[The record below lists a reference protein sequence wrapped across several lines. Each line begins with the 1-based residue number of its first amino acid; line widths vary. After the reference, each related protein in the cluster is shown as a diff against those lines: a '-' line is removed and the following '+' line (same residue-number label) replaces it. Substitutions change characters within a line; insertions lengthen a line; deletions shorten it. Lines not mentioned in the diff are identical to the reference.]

1 MENRRRSSFRQLKS
15 LDRKRVTLARNAR
28 VPSRLVR
35 VPEVDG
41 RKRMEEP
48 RKNRIGRIILENRAR
63 SVYIRKTARCNF
75 AECREKIARIVSIL
89 DEVARPSFPRG
100 RGTSWCARVVPG
112 ITRRSAART
121 YHHIAPVAN
130 VVGRGGKERR
140 TRMCTRD
147 LWYYQVKYTRRTLA
161 GKMVSKKSRNLLRSS
176 SSHDIVPLVSPPPPP
191 PTR

>member
-1 MENRRRSSFRQLKS
+1 
-15 LDRKRVTLARNAR
+15 
-28 VPSRLVR
+28 
-35 VPEVDG
+35 
-41 RKRMEEP
+41 MEEP

-75 AECREKIARIVSIL
+75 AECRKKIARIVSIL

-130 VVGRGGKERR
+130 VVERGGKERR

-176 SSHDIVPLVSPPPPP
+176 SSHDIVPLVSPPPLDDT
-191 PTR
+191 TRPVCLNFEETGSRDVFVERKWDHPIFRF